1 MGVKVRAN
9 KQIRA
14 TWDRFNGAGQMST
27 VTIDEVRCFAE
38 KRGLTVESV
47 EEIEF
52 GWNPRIKG
60 IFIKT
65 DAGSALYPRQ
75 KLNEIDIYNRNIAF
89 KQNYEKFW
97 NSVDWFMPL
106 YIARGTIN
114 DAILSAGINI
124 IEHSRWNKQL
134 LQSRFEPCLTSIY
147 TLGNILPITVQTL
160 ADSTTI
166 SKHLPIIKESILAFY
181 SGMKVAAIAS
191 LIPIIEDILG
201 SILGEGNSDLD
212 LVNKVNKC
220 IDLAHEKVTKHH
232 IEKADWVPPEYIEL
246 SVMKV
251 MNERS
256 FTLETIRYWL
266 INSFYAKTSAYD
278 NHSGF
283 NRHFFAHAKSD
294 VWQNTSNF
302 FRAMGLIQ
310 ALAFVECFA
319 VEGSNVSIFPPEP
332 DERHESF
339 RLEVLVCLKTQ
350 FFKQQILQQLQIDNN
365 LPFNDTAS
373 DDGWLRRAAKL
384 LEKMNEE
391 LIPRLREKGWQ
402 CHSFTDPVNEGEY
415 ISVNASKGNHEIKV
429 ALLYRCATGNEI
441 YKELDKSCDFILYQG
456 AYYHQ
461 ESYAFGVTAKVLPLN
476 AWIAPD

>member
-1 MGVKVRAN
+1 M
-9 KQIRA
+9 
-14 TWDRFNGAGQMST
+14 TT
-27 VTIDEVRCFAE
+27 T
-38 KRGLTVESV
+38 
-47 EEIEF
+47 
-52 GWNPRIKG
+52 
-60 IFIKT
+60 
-65 DAGSALYPRQ
+65 
-75 KLNEIDIYNRNIAF
+75 NI
-89 KQNYEKFW
+89 
-97 NSVDWFMPL
+97 
-106 YIARGTIN
+106 T
-114 DAILSAGINI
+114 
-124 IEHSRWNKQL
+124 EHSHWNKQL

-201 SILGEGNSDLD
+201 SIIGEGNSDLD

-220 IDLAHEKVTKHH
+220 IDLAHEKVIKLH
-232 IEKADWVPPEYIEL
+232 IENADWIPPEYIEL

-256 FTLETIRYWL
+256 FVLETIRYWL

-339 RLEVLVCLKTQ
+339 RLEVLACLNTQ
-350 FFKQQILQQLQIDNN
+350 FFKQQILQKLQIDNN

-384 LEKMNEE
+384 SEKMNEE

-402 CHSFTDPVNEGEY
+402 CHSFTDPVKEGEY

-429 ALLYRCATGNEI
+429 ALLYTCATGNEI

-461 ESYAFGVTAKVLPLN
+461 ESYAFGVAAKVLPLN

>member
-1 MGVKVRAN
+1 MSVEVRTS
-9 KQIRA
+9 KHIRA
-14 TWDRFNGAGQMST
+14 TWDRFNGSGQMST

-52 GWNPRIKG
+52 GWTPRIKG

-75 KLNEIDIYNRNIAF
+75 KLDEIGIYNHNIAPN
-89 KQNYEKFW
+89 QNYEKFW

-106 YIARGTIN
+106 YIARGTID
-114 DAILSAGINI
+114 DAILSTGIKI
-124 IEHSRWNKQL
+124 TEHSHWNKKL
-134 LQSRFEPCLTSIY
+134 LQSRFESCLTSIY

-181 SGMKVAAIAS
+181 SGMKVVAIAS

-201 SILGEGNSDLD
+201 AILGEGDSDLD
-212 LVNKVNKC
+212 LVSKVNKC
-220 IDLAHEKVTKHH
+220 INLAHEKVIKLH
-232 IEKADWVPPEYIEL
+232 IEKAEWIPPEYIDL

-256 FTLETIRYWL
+256 FILETIRYWL
-266 INSFYAKTSAYD
+266 INSFYAQTSAYD

-319 VEGSNVSIFPPEP
+319 VEGSDVSIFPPEP

-339 RLEVLVCLKTQ
+339 RLEVLSCLNTQ
-350 FFKQQILQQLQIDNN
+350 IFKQQILQKLQIENN

-373 DDGWLRRAAKL
+373 DDGWLRRAATL
-384 LEKMNEE
+384 SENMNNE

-402 CHSFTDPVNEGEY
+402 CHSFTDPVKEGEY
-415 ISVNASKGNHEIKV
+415 ISVNASKGNLEIKV
-429 ALLYRCATGNEI
+429 ALLYTCATGNEI

-456 AYYHQ
+456 AHYHQ
-461 ESYAFGVTAKVLPLN
+461 ESYSFGVTAKVLPLN
-476 AWIAPD
+476 AWISPD